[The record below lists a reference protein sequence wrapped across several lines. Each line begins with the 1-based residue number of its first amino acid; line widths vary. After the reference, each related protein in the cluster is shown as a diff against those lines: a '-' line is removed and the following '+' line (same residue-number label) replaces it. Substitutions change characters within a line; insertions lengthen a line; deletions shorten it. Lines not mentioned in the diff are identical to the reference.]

1 MVVNKVRNYREL
13 KGISQDRLATL
24 VNVSRQTII
33 SIEKG
38 SYNPSIELG
47 LKLAKILSCRLDELF
62 QLEDINGEDH

>member
-1 MVVNKVRNYREL
+1 M
-13 KGISQDRLATL
+13 GISQDRLATL
-24 VNVSRQTII
+24 ANVSRQTII

>member
-1 MVVNKVRNYREL
+1 MVVNKVRIYREL
-13 KGISQDRLATL
+13 MGISQDRLATL
-24 VNVSRQTII
+24 ANVSRQTII

>member
-24 VNVSRQTII
+24 ANVSRQTII

-47 LKLAKILSCRLDELF
+47 LKLAMILSCRLDELF
-62 QLEDINGEDH
+62 QLEDING